1 MRDEM
6 AKRGQGDRGIGKTRY
21 ERLMQF
27 LRVQELFVRADLCPT
42 NSSCPED
49 VVISPSRSFI
59 ERIAGIGEDGIIPEK
74 SLFGRQRY
82 IDLRQLIHDEA
93 MLRTFRGGIYIKQYL
108 APWDPHGVIFPTGS
122 VIDRLILDRGKALPL
137 LFMKGG
143 DVQNE
148 RLSAFLKS
156 DWGPLI
162 TMMMVGSFLVKSVN
176 TIGEIGRHYNRCEPF
191 GYFWMGSSILLLFP
205 KGCTELL
212 CAEGMKVECG
222 APLVRFVSVKSVA

>member
-1 MRDEM
+1 ME
-6 AKRGQGDRGIGKTRY
+6 
-21 ERLMQF
+21 F

-42 NSSCPED
+42 ESFYPED

-59 ERIAGIGEDGIIPEK
+59 ERIAEIEADGIIPEK

-82 IDLRQLIHDEA
+82 INLRQLVHDETI
-93 MLRTFRGGIYIKQYL
+93 LRMFAGGMYVKQYL

-122 VIDRLILDRGKALPL
+122 VIDQLVLNRGKALPL

-156 DWGPLI
+156 DYGPFVVMI
-162 TMMMVGSFLVKSVN
+162 MVGSFLVKSVN
-176 TIGEIGRHYNRCEPF
+176 TVGEIGRHYNRCEQF
-191 GYFWMGSSILLLFP
+191 GYFWMGSSIILLFP
-205 KGCTELL
+205 KGCVELL
-212 CAEGMKVECG
+212 CTEGMKVECG
-222 APLVRFVSVKSVA
+222 APLVRFVSARFVA